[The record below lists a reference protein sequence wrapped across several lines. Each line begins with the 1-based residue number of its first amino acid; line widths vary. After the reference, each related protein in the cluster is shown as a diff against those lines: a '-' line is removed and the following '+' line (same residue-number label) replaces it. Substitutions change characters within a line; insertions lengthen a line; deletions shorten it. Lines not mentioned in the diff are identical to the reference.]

1 MLLSPQKE
9 RFIEEYLQHGDAIKA
24 AIASGCDADNVQV
37 IAEQWL
43 ADPRVVAAI
52 SGYQYARTVMTGF
65 SEQWVREQ
73 LTTIIERCM
82 APRPVVRVQAD
93 GTLQQA
99 LDETGEGVWSFD
111 STGAVAALELLGKH
125 IGFFGRHNQ
134 QLHPAPIT
142 PDYEPRGKNSPTA
155 ETTNV

>member
-9 RFIEEYLQHGDAIKA
+9 LFIQEYLQHGDAIKA
-24 AIASGCDADNVQV
+24 AVASGCRADNVQV
-37 IAEQWL
+37 LAEQWL

-52 SGYQYARTVMTGF
+52 AGTQYARTVLSGF
-65 SEQWVREQ
+65 CEQWVRQQ

-142 PDYEPRGKNSPTA
+142 PDYEAPA
-155 ETTNV
+155 EKSAPEQPASL